1 MLMPRSIRFGRTTIV
16 RSPIRS
22 SVAYG
27 KAHREVSDNNA
38 KLEYR
43 GCTRLSQGVQRR
55 EVIEI
60 KGRAPLDNR
69 ADRAHRHV
77 IIGHNT

>member
-43 GCTRLSQGVQRR
+43 G
-55 EVIEI
+55 
-60 KGRAPLDNR
+60 
-69 ADRAHRHV
+69 
-77 IIGHNT
+77 